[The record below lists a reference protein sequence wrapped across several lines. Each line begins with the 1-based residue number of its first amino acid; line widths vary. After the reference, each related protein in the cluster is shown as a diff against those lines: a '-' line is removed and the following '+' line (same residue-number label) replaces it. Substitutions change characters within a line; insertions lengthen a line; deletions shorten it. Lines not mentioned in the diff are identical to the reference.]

1 MNLLHDRKPVAS
13 RTRRFRIAG
22 ALFLAAGLC
31 ACASTHESNGT
42 DPGEPRWLEASP
54 ALHQRIEDQA
64 KRLPWTHGAERI
76 ELIRWFAGIGEPA
89 YPTLL
94 AMVLDPRK
102 DVAGSALAALGATHD
117 SRLVEELHKL
127 PWSASEAGDELNL
140 ERARTLLRL
149 GDWQTIPELIRGLR
163 SEELMTRALCHQAL
177 GEATHEQFD
186 YDPKGEPEAREASVK
201 RWETWWSAHQ
211 QDPLLQDRH

>member
-1 MNLLHDRKPVAS
+1 MKLQEHREARS
-13 RTRRFRIAG
+13 RARRFGVAG
-22 ALFLAAGLC
+22 ALLLLAALC
-31 ACASTHESNGT
+31 GCAATHESTGT
-42 DPGEPRWLEASP
+42 DSGEPRWLEPSP
-54 ALHQRIEDQA
+54 ALRQRIDDQA
-64 KRLPWTHGAERI
+64 KRLPWTHGTERI

-102 DVAGSALAALGATHD
+102 DVAGSALAALGATRD

-127 PWSASEAGDELNL
+127 PWSESDAGEELNL

-149 GDWQTIPELIRGLR
+149 GDWRTIPELIRGLR
-163 SEELMTRALCHQAL
+163 SDELMTRALCHQAL

-201 RWETWWSAHQ
+201 RWETWWSAHE